1 MKNYGTAAAVTGTAL
16 NFTLFLIKV
25 YIGISSNSLSIYCDA
40 INNLGDMFACIIAI
54 VGFFLVRKYS
64 ERQSD
69 RTQSIFTFVI
79 DLIIAVTGTY
89 FVYNGFER
97 VLYPLPVS
105 YSVKYAVVII
115 GTIVVKI
122 FMAIFYSVFNRKSP
136 SPVLKAMVTD
146 SILDCFITLATL
158 MSLFLV
164 PRTEFAVDGFF
175 AIITGLAITVSAVKN
190 IIEQSKYLIN
200 D

>member
-16 NFTLFLIKV
+16 NFMLFLTKV

-40 INNLGDMFACIIAI
+40 INNLGDTFACIIAAA
-54 VGFFLVRKYS
+54 GFLLVRKYT
-64 ERQSD
+64 ERQSA
-69 RTQSIFTFVI
+69 RTQSLFTFVI
-79 DLIIAVTGTY
+79 DLIIAVTGAY
-89 FVYNGFER
+89 FVYNGMER

-105 YSVKYAVVII
+105 YSSKYALVILA
-115 GTIVVKI
+115 TIVVKI
-122 FMAIFYSVFNRKSP
+122 VMAIVYSVFNSKAP